1 MKDRMERLLI
11 LPFSLGCSTQSC
23 VAVATTHQQKKP
35 NQLIKRREE
44 SHENGSFEK
53 EYTKMDRNGAN
64 MLDGI
69 STKLFEASRVS
80 LTFLF
85 VYVPFCTVF
94 YF

>member
-1 MKDRMERLLI
+1 
-11 LPFSLGCSTQSC
+11 
-23 VAVATTHQQKKP
+23 
-35 NQLIKRREE
+35 
-44 SHENGSFEK
+44 
-53 EYTKMDRNGAN
+53 MDRNGAN